1 MNDKAIFAGL
11 AVVGIALVVLASGR
25 TREAAGPAGPVEPGT
40 PGVVDPTGP
49 LPEGHP
55 PIQAPATA
63 QAGPAGT
70 VQETL
75 SGGGYTYVR
84 FKTDEEEYWVAGPP
98 TELETG
104 DSVSLSGTMEM
115 GAFTSRALGR
125 DFDRVVFTNA
135 YVRR

>member
-11 AVVGIALVVLASGR
+11 AVVGIALVVVASGR
-25 TREAAGPAGPVEPGT
+25 TRETAAPVGPGT
-40 PGVVDPTGP
+40 PGVVDPAGT

-63 QAGPAGT
+63 QPGPTGT
-70 VQETL
+70 VEEAL

-84 FKTDEEEYWVAGPP
+84 FKTDDEEYWVAGPP
-98 TELETG
+98 TELEPG